1 MLASLLYPYDDDARK
16 HIETWLSELEKEQCI
31 VRYSSAEDQYIEIV
45 QWHKHQ
51 KIDKPTAS
59 KIPPAP
65 EPKESSR
72 ILANPREVSSEDSIK
87 EGIKEGN
94 GKDGITAPE
103 GVSVQT
109 WKDFIKSRKAKLTQ
123 TALDGIQREANKA
136 GWSLEDAL
144 KECCTRGWRGF
155 KADWVSDKQDTGR
168 QQKTFAERD
177 REAGWAR
184 WEEQTGRVHPDR
196 QRPLQ
201 SQIIDA
207 ETTFLEI

>member
-1 MLASLLYPYDDDARK
+1 M
-16 HIETWLSELEKEQCI
+16 
-31 VRYSSAEDQYIEIV
+31 
-45 QWHKHQ
+45 
-51 KIDKPTAS
+51 
-59 KIPPAP
+59 
-65 EPKESSR
+65 
-72 ILANPREVSSEDSIK
+72 DSI
-87 EGIKEGN
+87 
-94 GKDGITAPE
+94 DAPE

-155 KADWVSDKQDTGR
+155 KADWVSDKQDTGK

-201 SQIIDA
+201 GQIIEA
-207 ETTFLEI
+207 ETTFLEIGE